1 MASRLKSVHELLKV
15 SGKDIQNIFRA
26 YPSVMVFFLENE
38 QISIKDFILLKTK
51 YMKTLS
57 KLSNN
62 TTP

>member
-1 MASRLKSVHELLKV
+1 
-15 SGKDIQNIFRA
+15 
-26 YPSVMVFFLENE
+26 MVFFLENE